1 MAQQTH
7 QHISLTRVGAFV
19 CVAAAACLVWASA
32 ARAGDDLSCI
42 GAALQAPETRP
53 LWLSS
58 KSRLASFTM
67 DIEPIDVPGV
77 VGVYPM
83 HGPAALR
90 GGAYEPYPL
99 ANGVFGLDLVWLGK
113 RGEQHIL
120 PVHVGYDRGFHG
132 TLTIPHRGVTALLCN
147 VLGDSLCRALL
158 PRHVVTLAGT
168 CEQTP
173 GLPPFSASP
182 PAFDSLPTWWE
193 NWAEPTPLLADNVD
207 PD

>member
-7 QHISLTRVGAFV
+7 QHTSRTRVGALA
-19 CVAAAACLVWASA
+19 CVVAAACLVWASA
-32 ARAGDDLSCI
+32 ARAGDGLSCN
-42 GAALQAPETRP
+42 GAAVLAPESRP
-53 LWLSS
+53 PWSS
-58 KSRLASFTM
+58 IKSRLTTFTM

-77 VGVYPM
+77 VAVYPM
-83 HGPAALR
+83 HGPTALR

-113 RGEQHIL
+113 SGEQHIL

-132 TLTIPHRGVTALLCN
+132 TLTLPHHGVSALLCN

-158 PRHVVTLAGT
+158 PRRVVTLAGS

-173 GLPPFSASP
+173 GFPPFSASL

-193 NWAEPTPLLADNVD
+193 NWAEPDPLLAEK
-207 PD
+207 